1 MNETNLTTKFSFED
15 CKACKGSGKGY
26 DSKKCS
32 LCNGLGQIE
41 QVTVERQPYKGP
53 IVWLIHE
60 DQLKIYDGGNVV
72 AAIPD
77 HQFLK
82 MIMRLSA
89 HLDYH
94 R

>member
-1 MNETNLTTKFSFED
+1 MSEQNLTTKFTFED
-15 CKACKGSGKGY
+15 CKACKGTGKGY
-26 DSKKCS
+26 DSKKCNI
-32 LCNGLGQIE
+32 CKGLGQIE
-41 QVTVERQPYKGP
+41 QVSVERSAYKAP
-53 IVWLIHE
+53 IVWLVHE
-60 DQLKIYDGGNVV
+60 DQLKIYDGGKVV

>member
-1 MNETNLTTKFSFED
+1 MTETNLTTKFSFED
-15 CKACKGSGKGY
+15 CKACKGTTKGY
-26 DSKKCS
+26 DSKNCS

-53 IVWLIHE
+53 IVWLVHE
-60 DQLKIYDGGNVV
+60 DQLKIYDGGTVV